1 MRVSISVEKKE
12 GAESKPYNHFGS
24 APKFLI
30 VNLEGEEIEVIDNG
44 DLGHEHGNCQPIK
57 ALANKPV
64 DVVIVRGIGAGAIS
78 KLNSM
83 GTRVF
88 QGVEGNVG
96 ENVELLKA
104 NKLMEFTV
112 NNGCNHHDC
121 GHH

>member
-1 MRVSISVEKKE
+1 MIIYSNWISVD
-12 GAESKPYNHFGS
+12 SLSHWS
-24 APKFLI
+24 
-30 VNLEGEEIEVIDNG
+30 
-44 DLGHEHGNCQPIK
+44 GNCQPIK

-96 ENVELLKA
+96 ENVELLKE

>member
-1 MRVSISVEKKE
+1 MRICIPVVENK
-12 GAESKPYNHFGS
+12 GIESKPYNHFGS

-44 DLGHEHGNCQPIK
+44 DLNHEHGKCQPLR
-57 ALANKPV
+57 ALANKAV

-88 QGVEGNVG
+88 QGVESNVK
-96 ENVELLKA
+96 ENVELLRE

-112 NNGCNHHDC
+112 DKGCNHHGC
-121 GHH
+121 GNH

>member
-1 MRVSISVEKKE
+1 MRVCIPVEKNE

-57 ALANKPV
+57 ELANKPV
-64 DVVIVRGIGAGAIS
+64 DVVIVRGIGAGARS